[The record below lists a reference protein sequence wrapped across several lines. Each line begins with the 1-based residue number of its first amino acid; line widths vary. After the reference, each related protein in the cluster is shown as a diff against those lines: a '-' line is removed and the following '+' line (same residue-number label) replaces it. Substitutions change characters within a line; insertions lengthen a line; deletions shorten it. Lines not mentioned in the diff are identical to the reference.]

1 MHQPNSLASWILYY
15 IERALFI
22 QYQLNVKGEFQNCK
36 DQSKQPIFIHTD
48 GKNIV
53 LKDEVKPFWRT
64 FCEEAHDAKKDKAE
78 VQELLD
84 LVRQQALTEFGVQP
98 APTPADGE
106 KTIDTFNGGLTIH
119 SDQEASKGHLVAKI
133 EDFLTTIEKSV
144 QNFKVDQTKTDAAL
158 VQLNLKETC
167 MNTLKESSSLANPSD
182 SIQVAKDFIEAVQ
195 KRAAHSA
202 GKQGFELQSST
213 QLEQAQHVVMRME
226 RIFIDAFRNMV
237 TSKLKSQFT
246 TANRRLQKKKIKK
259 LKQKEQAQERE
270 RER

>member
-1 MHQPNSLASWILYY
+1 M
-15 IERALFI
+15 
-22 QYQLNVKGEFQNCK
+22 
-36 DQSKQPIFIHTD
+36 
-48 GKNIV
+48 
-53 LKDEVKPFWRT
+53 
-64 FCEEAHDAKKDKAE
+64 
-78 VQELLD
+78 
-84 LVRQQALTEFGVQP
+84 VRQQALTEFGVQP
-98 APTPADGE
+98 ASTPADGE

-144 QNFKVDQTKTDAAL
+144 QNFKVDQTKTDATL

-167 MNTLKESSSLANPSD
+167 MNTLKESSSLVNPGD
-182 SIQVAKDFIEAVQ
+182 SKQIAKDFMEAVQ
-195 KRAAHSA
+195 KRAGNSA
-202 GKQGFELQSST
+202 SKQGFELQSSS
-213 QLEQAQHVVMRME
+213 QLEQAQHIVMRME
-226 RIFIDAFRNMV
+226 RILIDAFRNMV